1 MSFLFKVLIEWVLL
15 DVESY
20 IGAAYRS
27 VFKPD
32 FFKKENIYF
41 DIKVNSVNKYK
52 SLSI

>member
-1 MSFLFKVLIEWVLL
+1 MKHGDESFHSYIIRFLLEDWSWAFLFKVLIEWVLL

-32 FFKKENIYF
+32 FF
-41 DIKVNSVNKYK
+41 
-52 SLSI
+52 